1 MKASTFTLKDMKNA
15 GDLAQVVGAI
25 EPQVVFM
32 FGSLD
37 WLRDDLKMSKVAA
50 MFPGAAC
57 FGCSTAGEISGVA
70 VDDGSLSLMGLKF
83 ESAGARVGWAIE
95 EVSGVEDSEAA
106 GRRLASGL
114 SAKGLRHV
122 LMVGPGTNVNGSGL
136 IVGARSALPDGCT
149 LSGGLAGDAGTFA
162 GSHQWAMG
170 KSGDRMAYAIGFYG
184 EELDIRCSCRGGWKP
199 FGPARKATKVDGN
212 VLMELDGESALS
224 IYKRYLG
231 RYAKDLPGSGLLF
244 PFENRSA
251 DNKVTGIIRTILG
264 VDEAAGS
271 LMLAGDVEPGGYLTL
286 MHANTDGL
294 AIGSESAAKALGPM
308 PMGGKALVAISCV
321 GRKLVMGA
329 RVDEEIEALMDVV
342 GTDVNI
348 AGFYSNGEICGSKMD
363 NCSLHNQTMTLTMF
377 AEK

>member
-1 MKASTFTLKDMKNA
+1 MKASTFSLKDMASA
-15 GDLAQVVGAI
+15 GQAAQEVGGI
-25 EPQVVFM
+25 DPQVVFM

-37 WLRDDLKMSKVAA
+37 WLRDESKMAQVAG

-57 FGCSTAGEISGVA
+57 FGCSTAGEISGSS
-70 VDDGSLSLMGLKF
+70 VDDGSLSLMALKF
-83 ESAGARVGWAIE
+83 ESAGARVAWSIE
-95 EVSGVEDSEAA
+95 QVSGLDDSEDA

-114 SAKGLRHV
+114 DSKGLRHV

-136 IVGARSALPDGCT
+136 IAGARSALPEGCT

-170 KSGDRMAYAIGFYG
+170 QSGDRLAYAIGFYG
-184 EELDIRCSCRGGWKP
+184 DDLDIRCACRGGWKP

-212 VLMELDGESALS
+212 VLIELDGESALS

-231 RYAKDLPGSGLLF
+231 SYAQDLPGSGLLF
-244 PFENRSA
+244 PFETRSA
-251 DNKVTGIIRTILG
+251 DNKVTGIIRTILA

-294 AIGSESAAKALGPM
+294 AIGSESAAKALGEM
-308 PMGGKALVAISCV
+308 PAGEKALVAISCV

-329 RVDEEIEALMDVV
+329 RVDEEIESLMDVA
-342 GTDVNI
+342 GSDVKI
-348 AGFYSNGEICGSKMD
+348 AGFYSNGEICGDTMAS
-363 NCSLHNQTMTLTMF
+363 CSLHNQTMTLTMF